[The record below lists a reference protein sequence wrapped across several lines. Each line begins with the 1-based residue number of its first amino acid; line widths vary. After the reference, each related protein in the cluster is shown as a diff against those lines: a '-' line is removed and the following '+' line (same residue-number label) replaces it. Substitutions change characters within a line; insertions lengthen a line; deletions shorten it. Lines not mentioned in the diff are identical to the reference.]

1 MNSSVIIGNL
11 FSLFGMLS
19 EAFSATLKTARRVLV
34 MQSIAQIFWFTSTVV
49 LKGYS
54 GSVQNVVSIVR
65 NILAIK
71 KVENKAIEWTVAII
85 GVVLGICFNKT
96 GIMGYLPVM
105 ANFQY
110 TVAVFRFKDNE
121 RALKKSF
128 LVCVLMFAFF
138 HLSIYNV
145 VGFISNLMI
154 FATTGFVLV
163 KDRAKEKTEK
173 KQ

>member
-1 MNSSVIIGNL
+1 
-11 FSLFGMLS
+11 ML
-19 EAFSATLKTARRVLV
+19 
-34 MQSIAQIFWFTSTVV
+34 
-49 LKGYS
+49 
-54 GSVQNVVSIVR
+54 
-65 NILAIK
+65 
-71 KVENKAIEWTVAII
+71 
-85 GVVLGICFNKT
+85 
-96 GIMGYLPVM
+96 

-110 TVAVFRFKDNE
+110 TIAVFRFKDNE

-128 LVCVLMFAFF
+128 LVCVLMFAVF

>member
-1 MNSSVIIGNL
+1 MNTGIIIGNL

-19 EAFSATLKTARRVLV
+19 EAVSATLKTARRVLV
-34 MQSIAQIFWFTSTVV
+34 MQSIAQVFWFAGTMV

-54 GSVQNVVSIVR
+54 GSVQNAVSILR
-65 NILAIK
+65 NFLAIK
-71 KVENKAIEWTVAII
+71 KVENKAIEWTVAIV
-85 GVVLGICFNKT
+85 GVVLGICFNNI
-96 GIMGYLPVM
+96 GLMGYLPVL

-110 TVAVFRFKDNE
+110 TIAVFRFKDNE

-128 LVCVLMFAFF
+128 LVCVLMFAVF

-154 FATTGFVLV
+154 FATTGFVLI
-163 KDRAKEKTEK
+163 KDKAKR
-173 KQ
+173 

>member
-1 MNSSVIIGNL
+1 MNTGIIIGNL

-19 EAFSATLKTARRVLV
+19 EAVSATLKTARRVLV
-34 MQSIAQIFWFTSTVV
+34 MQSIAQVFWFAGTVV

-54 GSVQNVVSIVR
+54 GSVQNAVSILR
-65 NILAIK
+65 NFLAIK
-71 KVENKAIEWTVAII
+71 KVENKAIEWTVAIV
-85 GVVLGICFNKT
+85 GVVLGICFNNI
-96 GIMGYLPVM
+96 GLMGYLPVL

-110 TVAVFRFKDNE
+110 TIAVFRFKENE

-128 LVCVLMFAFF
+128 LVCVLMFAVF

-154 FATTGFVLV
+154 FATTGFVLI
-163 KDRAKEKTEK
+163 KDNAKR
-173 KQ
+173 

>member
-1 MNSSVIIGNL
+1 MNTGIIIGNL

-19 EAFSATLKTARRVLV
+19 EAVSATLKTARRVLV
-34 MQSIAQIFWFTSTVV
+34 MQSIAQVFWFAGTVV

-54 GSVQNVVSIVR
+54 GSVQNAVSILR
-65 NILAIK
+65 NFLAIK
-71 KVENKAIEWTVAII
+71 KVENKAIEWTVAIV
-85 GVVLGICFNKT
+85 GVVLGICFNNI
-96 GIMGYLPVM
+96 GLMGYLPVL

-110 TVAVFRFKDNE
+110 TIAVFRFKDNE

-128 LVCVLMFAFF
+128 LVCVLMFAVF

-154 FATTGFVLV
+154 FATTGFVLI
-163 KDRAKEKTEK
+163 KDKAKR
-173 KQ
+173 